1 MENTGADSRAYT
13 PHCSAWSSRKN
24 LAEPYTP
31 SCPPG
36 PGGSC
41 VAKFWVCNIWLF
53 FFFYRRSLA
62 GQGNFSKLSL
72 LGGCEVPS
80 PGLILAVETQVG
92 TMGFQGFVGCNAPCS
107 ETWECHSLEVVVV
120 MVLGGSS

>member
-1 MENTGADSRAYT
+1 MLIPELILLTALLGPPEKTLQSLTHPPVHQAQVAAVWQSFG
-13 PHCSAWSSRKN
+13 SA
-24 LAEPYTP
+24 TF
-31 SCPPG
+31 G
-36 PGGSC
+36 
-41 VAKFWVCNIWLF
+41 FF